1 MADEKKKDV
10 KLRQTMPCQDPAQ
23 RSKNFDEVALGF
35 TEEQAVE
42 EANRCLK
49 CKKSP
54 CITGCPVDID
64 INQFLELTSQR
75 KFKEALEVIKE
86 KNNLPGITGRVC
98 PQESQ
103 CEAMCTLGKG
113 KAKSPLAIGAIERFV
128 ADWCDRNGVSIQVK
142 MQPRNHVKVAVVG
155 SGPAGLTAA
164 GDLAIMGYDVT
175 IFECFS
181 DGGGVLIYGIPE
193 FRLPKSILKKEIEY
207 LESLGVSFQFDT
219 IVGKTLYVEELFE
232 MGYQAVFL
240 GTGAGLPRFMNIP
253 GENLNDVYSANEFLT
268 RVNLMKAYKFPEYD
282 TPVKIGDIVAVVG
295 GGNVA
300 MDSART
306 ALRLGAK
313 EVRLLYRRSRAEMPA
328 RHAEIE
334 HAEEEGIKFHFLW
347 NPVEIIGD
355 ENGDIVAVK
364 CQEMTLGCLDD
375 SGRASCLPVE
385 GSFKTFDI
393 NTMIMAIGSN
403 VNEVCSKATC
413 GLEVNRRGHILVNEE
428 NQETSLEGVFA
439 AGDAVTGGAT
449 VISAMGNAKKAASAI
464 DAYLKQK
471 HSKSTS
477 HS

>member
-1 MADEKKKDV
+1 MNMADKAKKKP
-10 KLRQTMPCQDPAQ
+10 KTRQAIPCQDPAE
-23 RSKNFDEVALGF
+23 RVKNFNEVSIGY

-42 EANRCLK
+42 EASRCLQ
-49 CKKSP
+49 CKKPP
-54 CITGCPVDID
+54 CIAGCPVDID
-64 INQFLELTSQR
+64 IKQFLELTSQR
-75 KFKEALEVIKE
+75 KFKDALEVIKE
-86 KNNLPGITGRVC
+86 RNSLPGITGRVC

-103 CEAMCTLGKG
+103 CEAVCTLGKG
-113 KAKSPLAIGAIERFV
+113 KAKSPIAIGGVERFV
-128 ADWCDRNGVSIQVK
+128 ADWCDEHDVSIQVK
-142 MQPRNHVKVAVVG
+142 KQPENHVKVAVVG

-175 IFECFS
+175 VFECFS
-181 DGGGVLIYGIPE
+181 DAGGVLIYGIPE
-193 FRLPKSILKKEIEY
+193 FRLPKAILKKEVEY
-207 LESLGVSFQFDT
+207 LEGLGVKFQFDT
-219 IVGKTLYVEELFE
+219 IIGKTLYVEELFD
-232 MGYQAVFL
+232 MGYEAVFL

-268 RVNLMKAYKFPEYD
+268 RVNLMKAYRFPEYD
-282 TPVKIGDIVAVVG
+282 TPVKIGSTVAVVG

-313 EVRLLYRRSRAEMPA
+313 EVRLFYRRSRTEMPA

-334 HAEEEGIKFHFLW
+334 HAEEEGIQFHFLW

-355 ENGDIVAVK
+355 EKGNIVQVK

-385 GSFKTFDI
+385 DSFKTFDI
-393 NTMIMAIGSN
+393 DTMVIAIGSN

-413 GLEVNRRGHILVNEE
+413 GLEVNRRGHITINEK

-449 VISAMGNAKKAASAI
+449 VISAMGNAKKAAKAI
-464 DAYLKQK
+464 DEYLK
-471 HSKSTS
+471 SK
-477 HS
+477 